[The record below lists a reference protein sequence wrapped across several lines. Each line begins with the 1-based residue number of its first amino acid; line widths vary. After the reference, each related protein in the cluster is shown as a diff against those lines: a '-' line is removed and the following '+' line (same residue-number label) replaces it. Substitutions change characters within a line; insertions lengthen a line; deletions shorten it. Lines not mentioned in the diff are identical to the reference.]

1 MSRIGKIGRLPH
13 ELRMKVNERLQD
25 CESGETILEWLNGLP
40 EVREMLREHFE
51 GAPINKQNLSEWRV
65 GGHEEWVRHNEA
77 LETMY
82 RFTGK
87 ADDILDAANEEP
99 LSDRLALLLVVELA
113 KTAEEL
119 LAQADGPEKRWERL
133 RELLPQVAAL
143 RRADH
148 RLEKLVMTR
157 ERFDRETEKWTR
169 QKVMR
174 EFHEKQQLESIARTK
189 STTERTAKTRPPKAG
204 SQDESNPVKLSQGK
218 N

>member
-1 MSRIGKIGRLPH
+1 MSRIGKIGRLSH
-13 ELRMKVNERLQD
+13 ELRTEVNVRLQD
-25 CESGETILEWLNGLP
+25 CEPGESILEWLNGRP
-40 EVREMLREHFE
+40 EVREILREHFE

-65 GGHEEWVRHNEA
+65 GGHEQWLRHQEA

-113 KTAEEL
+113 RTAEEL

-169 QKVMR
+169 QNVMR
-174 EFHEKQQLESIARTK
+174 EFHEKQRLESIARAK
-189 STTERTAKTRPPKAG
+189 SATEQPAETSRSKAAG
-204 SQDESNPVKLSQGK
+204 QGESNPVKPSQGK
-218 N
+218 M